1 MRLDATSPLVSID
14 PENEAVNW
22 LWYCSPAYRDEDY
35 LPAARA
41 RPGGDTLAVAQW
53 RAWQEHLWPGVRRDP
68 SRFRLGA
75 VPSWGDDPPRFA
87 SLSRWPAL
95 QASCQAAWPAFPEWF
110 DMARLQMIS
119 LVMAGHHRDGVRQ
132 AIRVMGAGQRM
143 RLQIVALTAE
153 HALIE
158 APGKA
163 VVAAGFLRNQ
173 DRFAEWLSQF
183 VTRSPP

>member
-1 MRLDATSPLVSID
+1 
-14 PENEAVNW
+14 
-22 LWYCSPAYRDEDY
+22 
-35 LPAARA
+35 
-41 RPGGDTLAVAQW
+41 
-53 RAWQEHLWPGVRRDP
+53 
-68 SRFRLGA
+68 
-75 VPSWGDDPPRFA
+75 
-87 SLSRWPAL
+87 
-95 QASCQAAWPAFPEWF
+95 
-110 DMARLQMIS
+110 MARLQMIS
-119 LVMAGHHRDGVRQ
+119 LVMAGNHRDGVRQ